1 MTSSMTNP
9 PRTSPPA
16 RLCDEQTQP
25 LDHLSLYQRIK
36 ATLPKVSTDG
46 EEGDGSKPG
55 RDRQTATTA
64 TATAPNMLNTDVRL
78 LGALLGK
85 ILVEHQGA

>member
-25 LDHLSLYQRIK
+25 LDHLSLYQRTK

-46 EEGDGSKPG
+46 EEGDGSKP
-55 RDRQTATTA
+55 AA
-64 TATAPNMLNTDVRL
+64 IVKPPPPPPPLPP
-78 LGALLGK
+78 
-85 ILVEHQGA
+85 IC